1 MCNPA
6 AKTPLMDALERH
18 QGRSA
23 ASLHTPGHKG
33 TAPVLS
39 RLGGIRYDL
48 TELPDTGSLFDGG
61 DCIEESEKLAAAA
74 FGAGMTLY
82 SGGGC
87 TLCIQTMLL
96 LARNLAGDR
105 VLMGRNAHRSA
116 VHAAALLGLTVE
128 WLWPD
133 GGLGD
138 QPTVENIDEKL
149 KTFPDIRVVYLT
161 SPDYTGRM
169 ADIAGAAAVCRR
181 HGALLLVDN
190 AHGSHLGAFGRH
202 PLALGADMC
211 ADSAHKTLP
220 VLTGGA
226 MLQLSGRLTGGE
238 TPLVTRPAAKA
249 AMALFA
255 STSPPFPVLASL
267 DLAQNWWRG
276 EGPEAYREIACRV
289 AGFRRAAR
297 ESGILAPDGE
307 GMDPARLALDV
318 TALGITGLQAAA
330 FFREQG
336 LEPEHAD
343 DRWVIGIVT
352 PFLTRKQLA
361 RLARA
366 VRELPAWAAGQE
378 KREAAVC
385 FDPFAVPRP
394 VKRMEPRQAMLR
406 EAEEVSAPVA
416 AGRVAARSVCPCPP
430 GIAAVA
436 PGEEISREL
445 ARLLPQ
451 WGYSTVQVVKD

>member
-6 AKTPLMDALERH
+6 VKTPLMDALERH
-18 QGRSA
+18 QGRNP

-39 RLGGIRYDL
+39 RLGGMRYDL

-96 LARNLAGDR
+96 LARNLAGNR

-116 VHAAALLGLTVE
+116 VNAAALLGLEVE

-133 GGLGD
+133 GGLGS
-138 QPTVENIDEKL
+138 QPAVENIDEKL

-169 ADIAGAAAVCRR
+169 ADIQGAAAVCRR

-202 PLALGADMC
+202 PLALGADMS

-226 MLQLSGRLTGGE
+226 MLQLSEKLTGRE
-238 TPLVTRPAAKA
+238 VPSITRPSAKA

-267 DLAQNWWRG
+267 DLAQSWWSTGGR
-276 EGPEAYREIACRV
+276 EAYGETARQV
-289 AGFRRAAR
+289 AGLRLAAR
-297 ESGILAPDGE
+297 EAGISPLDGE
-307 GMDPARLALDV
+307 GADPARLALDV
-318 TALGITGLQAAA
+318 TALGITGLQAAGR
-330 FFREQG
+330 FREKG

-352 PFLTRKQLA
+352 PFLSRGQLA
-361 RLARA
+361 RLEETI
-366 VRELPAWAAGQE
+366 RELPGWAAG
-378 KREAAVC
+378 RETQGAAAG
-385 FDPFAVPRP
+385 FDPFAAPRP
-394 VKRMEPRQAMLR
+394 VKRMEPRQAMLCR
-406 EAEEVSAPVA
+406 AEELPAAQA

-430 GIAAVA
+430 GIAAVV
-436 PGEEISREL
+436 PGEEISPAL
-445 ARLLPQ
+445 ARLLPE
-451 WGYSTVQVVKD
+451 WGYPAVQVVKE